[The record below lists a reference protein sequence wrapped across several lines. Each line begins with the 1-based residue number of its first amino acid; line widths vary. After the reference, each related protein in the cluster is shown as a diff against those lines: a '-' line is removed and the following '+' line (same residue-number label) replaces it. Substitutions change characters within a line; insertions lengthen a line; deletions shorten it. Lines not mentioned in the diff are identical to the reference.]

1 MNRLLTAVLMCT
13 VAVSTGIQAVQAQEE
28 AGASP
33 VEAFYCN
40 IREGK
45 GRKDIEKAVD
55 KFNAWSDAN
64 AADDGYTA
72 WMLAPQFATQLET
85 PDLIWLGS
93 WENGVEMGN
102 GIGKYLA
109 EGGDVQA
116 SFEAALECNGHALAS
131 SVEINAPAG
140 PPENGVV
147 MFTQCSMA
155 EGKTWQDAM
164 GAHKANAAAM
174 TEMGGKGSS
183 WMFFPMLGGSSEGFD
198 YWSVTAFQSWPDF
211 GAAYEMY
218 VNGGGW
224 QKAMGIMQGN
234 VTCGDPTVWDAY
246 LVRQGNRE

>member
-1 MNRLLTAVLMCT
+1 MNKVLTAVLMYV
-13 VAVSTGIQAVQAQEE
+13 VAVSTGIQGVQAQEG
-28 AGASP
+28 GASSP

-64 AADDGYTA
+64 DENDGYMA
-72 WMLAPQFATQLET
+72 WMLVPQFATEPGT

-93 WENGVEMGN
+93 WENGVEMGK
-102 GIGKYLA
+102 GIGAYLA
-109 EGGDVQA
+109 DGGDVQA
-116 SFEAALECNGHALAS
+116 GFEAALDCNGHALAS
-131 SVEINAPAG
+131 SVEINAPNG

-147 MFTQCSMA
+147 MFNQCSYA
-155 EGKTWQDAM
+155 DGKNYQDAM

-174 TEMGGKGSS
+174 TEMGSKGSS
-183 WMFFPMLGGSSEGFD
+183 WMFFPMLGADPDGFD
-198 YWSVTAFQSWPDF
+198 YWSVTGFQSYPDF

-224 QKAMGIMQGN
+224 QKTMGIMQGN
-234 VTCGDPTVWDAY
+234 VTCRNTTIWDAY
-246 LVRQGNRE
+246 LVRKGNRE